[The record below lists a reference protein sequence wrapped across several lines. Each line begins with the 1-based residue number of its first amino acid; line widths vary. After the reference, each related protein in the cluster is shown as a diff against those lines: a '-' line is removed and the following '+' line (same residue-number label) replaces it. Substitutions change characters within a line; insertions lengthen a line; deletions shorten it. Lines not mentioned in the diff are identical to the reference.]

1 LTGNVNRALPSNV
14 GMNVGDQFKEC
25 GWPLANWVG
34 HPGFTLTGIVLLA
47 LRLCASVAAPDL

>member
-1 LTGNVNRALPSNV
+1 
-14 GMNVGDQFKEC
+14 MNVGDQFKEC